1 MNEKYKKA
9 SMDHLHL
16 ILSLISM
23 LHVERYTEILQFVMD
38 TFWKLSQFFDTTV
51 ASSILWGSPR
61 WSTDCHVGQ
70 PWFLNVQIIIYL
82 FVLQLQ
88 LVLW

>member
-38 TFWKLSQFFDTTV
+38 TFWKLSQFLTQQ
-51 ASSILWGSPR
+51 SLPR
-61 WSTDCHVGQ
+61 YCEE
-70 PWFLNVQIIIYL
+70 VQDEALI
-82 FVLQLQ
+82 VM
-88 LVLW
+88 